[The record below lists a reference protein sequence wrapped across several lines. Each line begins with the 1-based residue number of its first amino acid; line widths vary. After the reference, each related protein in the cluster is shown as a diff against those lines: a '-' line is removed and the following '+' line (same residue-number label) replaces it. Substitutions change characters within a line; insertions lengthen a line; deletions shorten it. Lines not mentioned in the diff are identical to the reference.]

1 LRLKQKIGVLF
12 VLLLLLGNA
21 FGQVNTSLGKA
32 ALKALEK
39 KKWAKAEEKI
49 KKSITKDSL
58 NPLGHFAFALYYFK
72 NQNPAYDLENAYE
85 EIINA
90 ATAFGF
96 SSVKSRTRLQKVRL
110 DSQRIVRL
118 RKAIDSVT
126 FKAIKQKNQEGL
138 YIQFLLQHP
147 YAEQRTEAIELRN
160 EVAFLEAVNTNT
172 YESFLNY
179 LKKYPESIYA
189 AAAQKRYDKLVYESM
204 TKEGTLQAYENFL
217 QSHPNTPFRKETEKN
232 IFELYSISGDP
243 EKFLS
248 FVKRYPQSSQRKKAT
263 DILFHV
269 ALENEPLQW
278 PANFL
283 TDSLKQI
290 LNLQQNYLV
299 PFVSKSRF
307 GFMDKN
313 GIQIIPPT
321 TPELSDSY
329 ICGNIT
335 EDIIVLPD
343 RLIARNGKS
352 FFNGAVSELEDLGAG
367 YLLVQYNGCQ
377 LLLHKSGLVIDSC
390 VTNAKVL
397 SNRFLSVTKQDK
409 QFILSLAGRKI
420 LPEAWD
426 DINVIGKVV
435 ILEKDKS
442 YNILTL
448 SELLEYAARG
458 NRLFAHRY
466 EQLKNFPDGSFL
478 VSGENGEGVL
488 DQDLSEVVPFASHKI
503 QKTFF
508 GYSAQSTNGFALYSS
523 KGSRASHF
531 DQLKV
536 NEPWVGVSKN
546 GERYL
551 LDPVSL
557 QFSGGPFDSLFFEGP
572 FAIGQKSDTLIV
584 HFDRDTQVDF
594 VNPSELKFLPGKDST
609 SFLIVTSERPVAG
622 KRKAFLTEEIKS
634 IYNSK
639 GKILFTEK
647 FDDIQVA
654 GNNLFIISRKEK
666 KGLINSNEKLL
677 LPIEFDAIGSVRDNT
692 ISVLKAMQFGLY
704 NIATDQLIK
713 PAFDKNVVPYGNE
726 FVVAYR
732 DGLYGFS
739 TWDKIKD
746 LNVEFEEVREW
757 NDSVALVK
765 KNQLWSLY
773 DVYQRTIQESNI
785 KEFKMIRDTDAEKI
799 AIVER
804 DNSFGVISNRRGT
817 IIPVTFS
824 DLINVGSAEEPLF
837 FTEKHFAEALIFV
850 VIYYDQNGKLIRREI
865 YEEPEEYEKIYCGR
879 K

>member
-1 LRLKQKIGVLF
+1 LKQKIGVLF
-12 VLLLLLGNA
+12 VLLMLLGNV
-21 FGQVNTSLGKA
+21 FGQVNTSLGRA

-39 KKWAKAEEKI
+39 KKWTRAEEKI
-49 KKSITKDSL
+49 KKSIAKDSL
-58 NPLGHFAFALYYFK
+58 NPLGHFASALYYFK
-72 NQNPAYDLENAYE
+72 IQNPAYNLENAYE
-85 EIINA
+85 EIITA
-90 ATAFGF
+90 ANTFGF
-96 SSVKSRTRLQKVRL
+96 ASVKSRSRLQKVRL

-126 FKAIKQKNQEGL
+126 FKIVKQKNQEEL
-138 YIQFLLQHP
+138 YIRFLHQHP
-147 YAEQRTEAIELRN
+147 YAEQRTEATELRN

-172 YESFLNY
+172 YESFLSY

-189 AAAQKRYDKLVYESM
+189 PAARKRYDKLVYESM

-232 IFELYSISGDP
+232 IFELYSISGDQ

-248 FVKRYPQSSQRKKAT
+248 FIKRYPQSSQRKRAT
-263 DILFHV
+263 DILFHLT
-269 ALENEPLQW
+269 LETEHVQW
-278 PANFL
+278 AANFL

-299 PFVSKSRF
+299 PFVSKSQF

-313 GIQIIPPT
+313 GVQIIAPT
-321 TPELSDSY
+321 TPELSDNY

-352 FFNGAVSELEDLGAG
+352 FFDGTVNELEDLGAG
-367 YLLVQYNGCQ
+367 YLLAEYNGCQ

-409 QFILSLAGRKI
+409 KFIVSLAGRKI

-426 DINVIGKVV
+426 DINTFGKVAV
-435 ILEKDKS
+435 LEKDKF
-442 YNILTL
+442 YNLLTV

-466 EQLKNFPDGSFL
+466 EQIKNFPDGSIL

-488 DQDLSEVVPFASHKI
+488 NQDLSEIVPIASHKI

-508 GYSAQSTNGFALYSS
+508 GYSAQSANGFALYSS
-523 KGSRASHF
+523 NGLRASHF

-536 NEPWVGVSKN
+536 NEPWISASKN

-557 QFSGGPFDSLFFEGP
+557 QFTSGPFDSLFFEGP
-572 FAIGQKSDTLIV
+572 FAVGQKSDTLIV
-584 HFDRDTQVDF
+584 HFDRETQVDF

-622 KRKAFLTEEIKS
+622 KRKTFLTEEIKS

-639 GKILFTEK
+639 GKMLFTEK

-666 KGLINSNEKLL
+666 KGLVNSYGKFL
-677 LPIEFDAIGSVRDNT
+677 LPIDFDAIGSVRDNT
-692 ISVLKAMQFGLY
+692 ISVLKSMQFGLY
-704 NIATDQLIK
+704 NVETEQLIR
-713 PAFDKNVVPYGNE
+713 PAFDKNVFQCGKN
-726 FVVAYR
+726 FIVVYR

-739 TWDKIKD
+739 AWDKVKD
-746 LNVEFEEVREW
+746 PNFEFEEVREW

-765 KNQLWSLY
+765 KNQLWNLFNI
-773 DVYQRTIQESNI
+773 YQGTIQETNI
-785 KEFKMIRDTDAEKI
+785 KELKMIRDSDAEKV

-804 DNSFGVISNRRGT
+804 DNSFGVISNKRGT
-817 IIPVTFS
+817 IIPITFS
-824 DLINVGSAEEPLF
+824 DLINVGSTEEPLF
-837 FTEKHFAEALIFV
+837 FTEKHVAEASIFV

-865 YEEPEEYEKIYCGR
+865 YEEPEDYEKIYCGR

>member
-1 LRLKQKIGVLF
+1 LKQKFGVWF

-21 FGQVNTSLGKA
+21 YGQVNTSLAKV

-39 KKWAKAEEKI
+39 KKWARADEKI
-49 KKSITKDSL
+49 KKSIAKDSL
-58 NPLGHFAFALYYFK
+58 NPLAHFASALYYFK
-72 NQNPAYDLENAYE
+72 IQNPAYNLETAYD
-85 EIINA
+85 EIITA
-90 ATAFGF
+90 ANTFG
-96 SSVKSRTRLQKVRL
+96 SASVKTRSRLQKIRL

-118 RKAIDSVT
+118 RKAIDSAT
-126 FKAIKQKNQEGL
+126 FKIVKQKNQEEL
-138 YIQFLLQHP
+138 YIRFLRQHP
-147 YAEQRTEAIELRN
+147 HAEQRTEATELRN

-189 AAAQKRYDKLVYESM
+189 AAARKRYDKLVYESM

-232 IFELYSISGDP
+232 IFELYSISGDQ

-248 FVKRYPQSSQRKKAT
+248 FIKRYPQSSQRKKAT
-263 DILFHV
+263 DLFFHV
-269 ALENEPLQW
+269 ALEAESVQW

-299 PFVSKSRF
+299 PFVSKSQF

-313 GIQIIPPT
+313 GIQIIAPI
-321 TPELSDSY
+321 TPELSDNY

-367 YLLVQYNGCQ
+367 FLLAQYNGCQ

-390 VTNAKVL
+390 VTNAKIL
-397 SNRFLSVTKQDK
+397 SNRFLSVTKQNK

-426 DINVIGKVV
+426 EINIFGKVAV
-435 ILEKDKS
+435 LEKDKF
-442 YNILTL
+442 YNLLTV

-466 EQLKNFPDGSFL
+466 EQIKNFPDGSFL
-478 VSGENGEGVL
+478 VRGESGEGVL
-488 DQDLSEVVPFASHKI
+488 DQNLSEIVPITSHKI

-508 GYSAQSTNGFALYSS
+508 GYSAQSANGFALYSS
-523 KGSRASHF
+523 KGLRASHF

-536 NEPWVGVSKN
+536 NEPWIGASKN

-551 LDPVSL
+551 LDPISL
-557 QFSGGPFDSLFFEGP
+557 QFTAGPFDSLFFEGP
-572 FAIGQKSDTLIV
+572 FAVGQKSDTLIV
-584 HFDRDTQVDF
+584 HFDRDTQVDL

-609 SFLIVTSERPVAG
+609 SFLIVTSERSIAG
-622 KRKAFLTEEIKS
+622 KRKTFLTEEVKS

-639 GKILFTEK
+639 GQILFTEK

-666 KGLINSNEKLL
+666 KGLINSTGKLL
-677 LPIEFDAIGSVRDNT
+677 LPIEFDAIGSVRANT
-692 ISVLKAMQFGLY
+692 VSVLKSMQFGLY
-704 NIATDQLIK
+704 NTDSEQLIK
-713 PAFDKNVVPYGNE
+713 PVFDKNVVQYGKN
-726 FVVAYR
+726 FIVAYR

-739 TWDKIKD
+739 TWDKIKE
-746 LNVEFEEVREW
+746 LNVEFEEVRKW
-757 NDSVALVK
+757 NDSVALVR
-765 KNQLWSLY
+765 KNQLWNLY
-773 DVYQRTIQESNI
+773 NIYQRTILETNI
-785 KEFKMIRDTDAEKI
+785 KELKMIRDSDAEKV

-817 IIPVTFS
+817 IIPITFS
-824 DLINVGSAEEPLF
+824 DLVNVGSAEEPLF
-837 FTEKHFAEALIFV
+837 FTEKHVPEAFIFV

-865 YEEPEEYEKIYCGR
+865 YEEPEDYEKIYCGR
-879 K
+879 R